1 MQFTNFE
8 TVTFFRHTCGKFV
21 IVTMMALPTP
31 FTFSQSS
38 LQDYADCPRQ
48 FQLRYI
54 DQLSWPAIES
64 EPVAENERR
73 QLEGQ
78 IFHRLVQQY
87 LLGLPA
93 ENLSR
98 MANTPNL
105 ARWWNNFKQEFG
117 SLGELHPELTLSS
130 PIENHRLV
138 AKYDLVAVQD
148 NKATIYDWKT
158 YAKRP
163 HAEWMSAR
171 WQTRVY
177 RALLVQAG
185 AHLNNSNPFEP
196 GQIEMIY
203 WYADFPSDPTRFKY
217 DANQF
222 KRDWSAI
229 QKVVKEISSS
239 NEFPLAED
247 EKMCR
252 FCTYRSYCNRGA
264 QAGQIAEAETE
275 MDSEAAFDV
284 NFEQIG
290 EIEF

>member
-1 MQFTNFE
+1 M
-8 TVTFFRHTCGKFV
+8 K
-21 IVTMMALPTP
+21 ALPTH
-31 FTFSQSS
+31 FAFSQSS
-38 LQDYADCPRQ
+38 LQDYMDCARR

-54 DQLSWPAIES
+54 EQLVWPAIES

-87 LLGLPA
+87 LLGVPSK
-93 ENLSR
+93 NLLA

-105 ARWWNNFKQEFG
+105 ERWWKNFNIDLSGF
-117 SLGELHPELTLSS
+117 ELHPELTLSS
-130 PIENHRLV
+130 PIGNHRLV
-138 AKYDLVAVQD
+138 AKYDLVAIQNNTV
-148 NKATIYDWKT
+148 TIYDWKT

-163 HAEWMSAR
+163 RDEWMSAR

-177 RALLVQAG
+177 RSLLVQAG
-185 AHLNNSNPFEP
+185 AHLNEGKPFELE
-196 GQIEMIY
+196 QIEMIY
-203 WYADFPSDPTRFKY
+203 WYADFPSEPTKFEY
-217 DANQF
+217 NTNQF

-229 QKVVKEISSS
+229 EKVINEISSAK
-239 NEFPLAED
+239 EFPLAED

-252 FCTYRSYCNRGA
+252 FCVFRSYCNRGA
-264 QAGQIAEAETE
+264 QAGQIDETEAETE
-275 MDSEAAFDV
+275 SETSFDI